1 MVRLSESFPGVT
13 AGNIDGVDERVR
25 NEARDEKVS
34 VSLVIPA
41 RNEAANIAGVLEQI
55 PSSVDEIVL
64 VDGQSTDAT
73 LITARW
79 CRPDL
84 RIVTQKR
91 TGKGDALRAGFMA
104 TTGDV
109 IVMIDADGSMS
120 PGEIAHFLYFLS
132 NGFDLVKGSRFMGG
146 GTSLDITPL
155 RRVGNWLLT
164 GLVNRLYDTN
174 LTDLCYGFCAFH
186 RRYLD
191 HLGLTSTGFEIEA
204 EITVTAVRAGM
215 RIAEVPSV
223 ELPRRSGHSNL
234 HVIRDGFRV
243 LGCVLRHRS
252 TRAGRP
258 ARPAR
263 AADALGAAQ

>member
-1 MVRLSESFPGVT
+1 MSQEHTVVRLSDTPAEVMLGKPRENG
-13 AGNIDGVDERVR
+13 DEQAR
-25 NEARDEKVS
+25 NAVS

-55 PSSVDEIVL
+55 PPSVDEVVL
-64 VDGQSTDAT
+64 VDGQSSDAT

-84 RIVTQKR
+84 RIVSQER
-91 TGKGDALRAGFMA
+91 TGKGDALRAGFLA

-120 PGEIAHFLYFLS
+120 PREIGHFLYFLS

-155 RRVGNWLLT
+155 RRFGNWLLMC
-164 GLVNRLYDTN
+164 LVNTLYGTN

-204 EITVTAVRAGM
+204 EITVTAVRAGL

-234 HVIRDGFRV
+234 HVLRDGFRV
-243 LGCVLRHRS
+243 LGCILRHRRVAS
-252 TRAGRP
+252 GGTGTRP
-258 ARPAR
+258 
-263 AADALGAAQ
+263 

>member
-1 MVRLSESFPGVT
+1 MSQEPTMVRLSDSSARVT
-13 AGNIDGVDERVR
+13 VGKLDANIDGRE
-25 NEARDEKVS
+25 NGEKVS

-55 PSSVDEIVL
+55 PASVNEVIL

-84 RIVTQKR
+84 RIVSQER

-120 PGEIAHFLYFLS
+120 PREISHFLYFLS

-146 GTSLDITPL
+146 GSSLDITPL
-155 RRVGNWLLT
+155 RRVGNWALMC
-164 GLVNRLYDTN
+164 LVNRLYDTH

-204 EITVTAVRAGM
+204 EITVTAVRAGL

-243 LGCVLRHRS
+243 LGCVLRHR
-252 TRAGRP
+252 RAGAARTDTTVP
-258 ARPAR
+258 AP
-263 AADALGAAQ
+263 